1 MNKEVAF
8 STMVENIPDTARSS
22 PALYGYFDKLF
33 PGKVG
38 AELANQITSH
48 KSLQGGRPF
57 KSLGSLIQAGW
68 LIMSLNSNHFKG
80 AGQWNHLSLLT
91 QTTSKGL
98 VLHLTQITSRGPAN
112 QIA

>member
-38 AELANQITSH
+38 TEVANQIDSH
-48 KSLQGGRPF
+48 KPTATR
-57 KSLGSLIQAGW
+57 
-68 LIMSLNSNHFKG
+68 
-80 AGQWNHLSLLT
+80 
-91 QTTSKGL
+91 
-98 VLHLTQITSRGPAN
+98 RPAN